1 MKKINYLLI
10 AAIASLTVASCQKEQ
25 AEQFTP
31 AGQGAGQ
38 EFTVSLPEVTKTA
51 LVEGKTVWAKN
62 DSLWIS
68 NGTLTEKIG
77 VPEESWGQKSFTFKT
92 KGTMITSET
101 PNMYVVYPYE
111 AASGVKEGKL
121 SVKIPGFQKG
131 EFNEAN
137 IVAAQT
143 TTYSVSLKN
152 VTAILKVTVP
162 PQAETKNTP
171 IYSLAI
177 GATNGN
183 ALSGTC
189 TVDFSGSDPVL
200 TPTAK
205 STSISAQID
214 GLDDKD
220 FYFAVIPGTYD
231 AGFTLTA
238 ATTSF
243 ENASETKT
251 TKSAKTVKVNELVNL
266 GSIGTDL
273 KPLPGAGTETD
284 PWQIESL
291 GHMIALASAVAEG
304 NTFEGKYLKVMND
317 ISGITMPV
325 GYFPNASNNHPFKGD
340 FDGNNKTLTIDIDG
354 AAQPATIRLGLFG
367 AVADGANLHDMTIK
381 GTVTST
387 GDALGA
393 LAGRVDV
400 SSGTVTIKNITS
412 EVVISG
418 PQYLGGLVGWV
429 NLAGEGSTVFENC
442 ANKGG
447 IKGTNFL
454 GGILGASNNVPKKD
468 KLSFTDCTNE
478 GSIDGGHYLGGIVGQ
493 LQASA
498 NTNTKDL
505 TRCTNKGTINGKYC
519 VGGICGYSY
528 VAVYDNCKNEGV
540 IVSTDQNGHPAA
552 MSSSGTVNVFTSA
565 NGYTNGTGGIT
576 GYAQNCT
583 IKNCNNTGSI
593 TAFNKVGGISGSN
606 YWTGTSNCTNSGT
619 IKATNKATLTW
630 YNLSCAGGIIG
641 WIYQAYNITDC
652 TNSGNV
658 SGAGGTCGGIV
669 GAMDMGRSTGSGQAK
684 ITNCT
689 NEGQVSGNGMGV
701 GGIAGRIMPNSTR
714 GYTLSNCKNAAS
726 ATVSNASNS
735 TGGIVGV
742 IIATASNTKTT
753 VLDNCVNEALI
764 KGMYS
769 VGGLVGQSCS
779 WLADYLSFTI
789 RNCENKGDLLVNR
802 GDGDNGEYAGGII
815 GHVIKSDT
823 KGSASASANIYNCLN
838 SGKIEYS
845 QTTHKTL
852 YIGGIVGK
860 MPSGT
865 IENVV
870 NHGYVGPKD
879 DAALADGA
887 KNYLGTVI
895 GSLENTATLKEG
907 YYLATTKTGAVG
919 AAKNQPAADDNV
931 VDYNADGELSMPIK
945 IGESNYSLVD
955 EALNAW
961 VTLNKTTEL
970 PYFSWTWST
979 GPAFV
984 KE

>member
-92 KGTMITSET
+92 KGTMITPET

-121 SVKIPGFQKG
+121 SVKIPGIQKG

-243 ENASETKT
+243 EYASETKT

-273 KPLPGAGTETD
+273 KPLQGTGEETD

-291 GHMIALASAVAEG
+291 GHMIALASAVNDG
-304 NTFEGKYLKVMND
+304 NTFEGKFFKVMND
-317 ISGITMPV
+317 ISGVTNQIGYLV
-325 GYFPNASNNHPFKGD
+325 GDFDKEAEREFKPFQGT
-340 FDGNNKTLTIDIDG
+340 FDGNNKAITLDLNGLTCPDI
-354 AAQPATIRLGLFG
+354 QRIGLFG
-367 AVADGANLHDMTIK
+367 ELTDGATIKDLTLNGTVETTGGAVA
-381 GTVTST
+381 
-387 GDALGA
+387 A
-393 LAGRVDV
+393 LAGRIDI
-400 SSGTVTIKNITS
+400 SATCTKPVTISHVTNNASVK
-412 EVVISG
+412 
-418 PQYLGGLVGWV
+418 
-429 NLAGEGSTVFENC
+429 GS
-442 ANKGG
+442 
-447 IKGTNFL
+447 
-454 GGILGASNNVPKKD
+454 SW
-468 KLSFTDCTNE
+468 
-478 GSIDGGHYLGGIVGQ
+478 LGGIVGYAYTRMKDMIVIDNCTNTGIIEGTGYNNGGIVGQ
-493 LQASA
+493 FAAKA
-498 NTNTKDL
+498 NTMTSSVTN
-505 TRCTNKGTINGKYC
+505 CTNTGNISGTYC
-519 VGGICGYSY
+519 IGGICGYSY
-528 VAVYDNCKNEGV
+528 VVNFSKCNNSGNVTA
-540 IVSTDQNGHPAA
+540 SAA
-552 MSSSGTVNVFTSA
+552 ATGTTGATSKGA
-565 NGYTNGTGGIT
+565 IGTQSNYNRGTGGIS
-576 GYAQNCT
+576 GWSQNCT
-583 IKNCNNTGSI
+583 LDNCTNSGDIKGS
-593 TAFNKVGGISGSN
+593 TKVGGISGAD
-606 YWTGTSNCTNSGT
+606 YWSTP
-619 IKATNKATLTW
+619 K
-630 YNLSCAGGIIG
+630 
-641 WIYQAYNITDC
+641 DC
-652 TNSGNV
+652 TNNGKVEATSSITSYFPKV
-658 SGAGGTCGGIV
+658 SAVGGIV
-669 GAMDMGRSTGSGQAK
+669 GWHYVAYRIQ
-684 ITNCT
+684 NCT
-689 NEGQVSGNGMGV
+689 NNGQVKAAGGAAGGIVGEVDATTWIHFTVENCVNTGSISANGQAV
-701 GGIAGRIMPNSTR
+701 GGIAGRAMGSNHNSTSKSISFT
-714 GYTLSNCKNAAS
+714 GCKN
-726 ATVSNASNS
+726 TGTISNASS
-735 TGGIVGV
+735 LIGGIVGHFLGFQDGV
-742 IIATASNTKTT
+742 TSSL
-753 VLDNCVNEALI
+753 VENCVNEGSLNAMYWI
-764 KGMYS
+764 GGM
-769 VGGLVGQSCS
+769 VGYATSRVNGHNTLV
-779 WLADYLSFTI
+779 TI
-789 RNCENKGDLLVNR
+789 RNCENKGVITANR
-802 GDGDNGEYAGGII
+802 SDADNGEQSGGIL
-815 GHVIKSDT
+815 GA
-823 KGSASASANIYNCLN
+823 ASISTSTGFATGKVNIFNCLN
-838 SGKIEYS
+838 NGNVEYK
-845 QTTHKTL
+845 QTAHKGV
-852 YIGGIVGK
+852 YMGGIVGRGG
-860 MPSGT
+860 ST
-865 IENVV
+865 TSLENVV
-870 NHGYVGPKD
+870 NNAYVGPVGQVSPAEGANARLGALFGSVDAETVSIKYSYYKTGVCANAVGTD
-879 DAALADGA
+879 SKVGPDAA
-887 KNYLGTVI
+887 TV
-895 GSLENTATLKEG
+895 
-907 YYLATTKTGAVG
+907 TT
-919 AAKNQPAADDNV
+919 
-931 VDYNADGELSMPIK
+931 YNADGELSMPIK